1 MEPLRTLRLA
11 AVNIDGVLLNDSF
24 SPVLHRLV
32 LKYGGVYTR
41 ELEQRLFSQS
51 RLAAAKVL
59 LEETGAGVSEQEA
72 IADYFAEREHHLRDH
87 PVHTLDGAEE
97 LLHRLRGLGLDVIC
111 YGGLD
116 ETHFHRHLG
125 TWKHLFTAPHYI
137 CTDDFRPGI
146 REIVRDRFGLG
157 YHQVLFIDDVA
168 RFAGHAKELD
178 VPFVGRPSTFE
189 HGFQRELM
197 RELGVRHLVGRLAEI
212 DEERLRT
219 LDREAGL
226 GTVWQDVDSLADT
239 SPTQGG

>member
-32 LKYGGVYTR
+32 LKYGGDYTR

-51 RLAAAKVL
+51 RLAAARVL
-59 LEETGAGVSEQEA
+59 LEETGATVSEQEV
-72 IADYFAEREHHLRDH
+72 IGDYFAERECHLSAH
-87 PVHTLDGAEE
+87 PVRTLDGAEE
-97 LLHRLRGLGLDVIC
+97 LLHRLRALGLDVIC

-116 ETHFHRHLG
+116 EDHFRRHLG
-125 TWKHLFTAPHYI
+125 AWEQLFTAPHYI
-137 CTDDFRPGI
+137 CTNDFRPGI
-146 REIVRDRFGLG
+146 REIVQDHFGLG

-168 RFAGHAKELD
+168 RFAGHAKELN
-178 VPFVGRPSTFE
+178 VPFVGHPSSFE

-197 RELGVRHLVGRLAEI
+197 RELGVRHLVGGLADI
-212 DEERLRT
+212 DEQRLRT

-226 GTVWQDVDSLADT
+226 GTVWQDAGSLCDAREVVE
-239 SPTQGG
+239 

>member
-32 LKYGGVYTR
+32 LRYGGEYTR
-41 ELEQRLFSQS
+41 DLEQRLFSQP
-51 RLAAAKVL
+51 RLAAARVL
-59 LEETGAGVSEQEA
+59 LEETGAGVGEQQA
-72 IADYFAEREHHLRDH
+72 VDDYFAERERYLRTH

-97 LLHRLRGLGLDVIC
+97 LLHRLRALGLDLVC

-116 ETHFHRHLG
+116 ENHFRRHLG
-125 TWKHLFTAPHYI
+125 AWEHLFTAPGYI
-137 CTDDFRPGI
+137 CTNDVRPGI
-146 REIVRDRFGLG
+146 REIVQDHFGLD

-168 RFAGHAKELD
+168 RFAGHAKELN
-178 VPFVGRPSTFE
+178 VPFVGHPSTFE
-189 HGFQRELM
+189 HGHQRELM

-226 GTVWQDVDSLADT
+226 GTVWDEAGAPSVVREVAK
-239 SPTQGG
+239 

>member
-32 LKYGGVYTR
+32 FKYGGVYTR

-51 RLAAAKVL
+51 RLAAARVL
-59 LEETGAGVSEQEA
+59 LEETGAEVSEEDA
-72 IADYFAEREHHLRDH
+72 IADYFAERERHLRAH
-87 PVHTLDGAEE
+87 PVHPMAGAEE
-97 LLHRLRGLGLDVIC
+97 LLHRLRAAGLDVIC

-116 ETHFHRHLG
+116 EDHFRRHLG
-125 TWKHLFTAPHYI
+125 AWEPLFTAPHYI
-137 CTDDFRPGI
+137 CTNDFRPGI
-146 REIVRDRFGLG
+146 REIAEDHFGLG
-157 YHQVLFIDDVA
+157 RHQVLFIDDVA

-178 VPFVGRPSTFE
+178 VPFVGHPSTFE

-197 RELGVRHLVGRLAEI
+197 RELGVRHLVDDLARI

-219 LDREAGL
+219 LDREAAL
-226 GTVWQDVDSLADT
+226 DVFWHDADSLSAT
-239 SPTQGG
+239 AGVTA

>member
-32 LKYGGVYTR
+32 LKYGGAYTR

-51 RLAAAKVL
+51 RLAAARVL
-59 LEETGAGVSEQEA
+59 LAETGARVSEQEA
-72 IADYFAEREHHLRDH
+72 IADYFAERDEYLRAH

-97 LLHRLRGLGLDVIC
+97 LLHRLRALGLDVVC

-116 ETHFHRHLG
+116 EDHFRRHLG
-125 TWKHLFTAPHYI
+125 AWEHLFTAPRYI
-137 CTDDFRPGI
+137 CTDDIRPGI
-146 REIVRDRFGLG
+146 REIVQDHFGLDF
-157 YHQVLFIDDVA
+157 HQVLFIDDVA
-168 RFAGHAKELD
+168 RFAAHAKELD
-178 VPFVGRPSTFE
+178 VPFVGHPSTFA

-197 RELGVRHLVGRLAEI
+197 RELGVRHLVGGLAEI
-212 DEERLRT
+212 DERRLRT

-226 GTVWQDVDSLADT
+226 GTVWQDAGSLAEAA
-239 SPTQGG
+239 G

>member
-125 TWKHLFTAPHYI
+125 AWKHLFTAPHYI
-137 CTDDFRPGI
+137 CTDGFRPGI

-226 GTVWQDVDSLADT
+226 GTVWQDVDSLADP

>member
-32 LKYGGVYTR
+32 LKYGGAYTR

-51 RLAAAKVL
+51 RLAAARVL
-59 LEETGAGVSEQEA
+59 LEETGAEVSEQDA
-72 IADYFAEREHHLRDH
+72 IADYFAERERYLRVH
-87 PVHTLDGAEE
+87 PVHPLDGAEE
-97 LLHRLRGLGLDVIC
+97 LLRRLRAAGLDVVC

-116 ETHFHRHLG
+116 EDHFRRHLG
-125 TWKHLFTAPHYI
+125 AWEHLFTTPHYI
-137 CTDDFRPGI
+137 CTNDFRPGI
-146 REIVRDRFGLG
+146 REIAEDHFGLER
-157 YHQVLFIDDVA
+157 HQVLFIDDVA

-178 VPFVGRPSTFE
+178 VPFVGHPSTFE

-197 RELGVRHLVGRLAEI
+197 RELGVRHLVGSLAEI
-212 DEERLRT
+212 DEQRLRT

-226 GTVWQDVDSLADT
+226 DT
-239 SPTQGG
+239 FWHDAHTLSTAPEVTK

>member
-32 LKYGGVYTR
+32 LKYGGAYTR

-51 RLAAAKVL
+51 RLAAARVL
-59 LEETGAGVSEQEA
+59 LAETGAAVSEQEA
-72 IADYFAEREHHLRDH
+72 IADYFAEREDHLRAH

-97 LLHRLRGLGLDVIC
+97 LLHRLRALGLDVIC
-111 YGGLD
+111 YGGLGED
-116 ETHFHRHLG
+116 HFRRHLG
-125 TWKHLFTAPHYI
+125 AWEHLFTAPHYI

-146 REIVRDRFGLG
+146 REITRDHFGLDF
-157 YHQVLFIDDVA
+157 HQVLFIDDVA
-168 RFAGHAKELD
+168 RFAGHARELD
-178 VPFVGRPSTFE
+178 VPFIGHPSTFE

-197 RELGVRHLVGRLAEI
+197 RELGVRHLVGGLDEI
-212 DEERLRT
+212 DEQRLRT

-226 GTVWQDVDSLADT
+226 GTVWQDAGSLTEVA
-239 SPTQGG
+239 G